1 MVQGFGT
8 QWNDWETQSSAA
20 ELIRTDSRM
29 APGRIRVD
37 TTTNLVTANQ
47 TRSGVQMNFDGMDS
61 IQTHIGDRVRNVSIL
76 PYIRAQE
83 ITVTIQGMK
92 PHTRVYPFFDGESI
106 ATFCTPSGGSL
117 GGHIYTDE
125 FGAVSNLL
133 FSLPCPDHALSQT
146 PPLLV
151 FRGGERQFLVTDVVN
166 GDVNTATTFAEAM
179 FQSQGLLQ
187 TKENVILSSRVPRI
201 SNTNLTGAQTISFTA
216 ATQTRT
222 FIPPPPPPRGDPL
235 AQTFYVDS
243 SQHPDGLCLS
253 SMDLYFK
260 SKDDNMPVMVD
271 ILTTA
276 NGFPTS
282 TVVPFSEVIKNP
294 SEVSISS
301 DATTT
306 TTFTFP
312 SPVYLLPGEYAVR
325 IRANCTGYQC
335 WVAELGQNIVN
346 TTRKISDQ
354 AYLGVLF
361 KSQNASTWQQDQNT
375 DLTFVLNRCEF
386 TTAGTHDAVFQNA
399 TGQAADYKMDVMDL
413 IPQTVDISST
423 SIDWSVRTTLQSNG
437 LLNSGYEDVT
447 ATVNHEFDNQQVIT
461 TTPGSFFSK
470 AGLASSSVFVSPM
483 IDTARNS
490 VIAVENVINNL
501 TTNETELPAGGDAT
515 AKYITRTVTLA
526 DGFDAQDI
534 TVYLSMNRRAGTQ
547 VTCYYKVLSQYDFD
561 SFEDK
566 LWKVM
571 QQTSNLNT
579 LSTDPEEFI
588 EYQFDPTT
596 ANTYYSVGGANFT
609 SYKTFAVK
617 IVMTSS
623 NTSVIP
629 RVKDLRVI
637 ALA

>member
-1 MVQGFGT
+1 
-8 QWNDWETQSSAA
+8 
-20 ELIRTDSRM
+20 
-29 APGRIRVD
+29 
-37 TTTNLVTANQ
+37 
-47 TRSGVQMNFDGMDS
+47 
-61 IQTHIGDRVRNVSIL
+61 
-76 PYIRAQE
+76 
-83 ITVTIQGMK
+83 
-92 PHTRVYPFFDGESI
+92 
-106 ATFCTPSGGSL
+106 
-117 GGHIYTDE
+117 
-125 FGAVSNLL
+125 
-133 FSLPCPDHALSQT
+133 
-146 PPLLV
+146 
-151 FRGGERQFLVTDVVN
+151 
-166 GDVNTATTFAEAM
+166 
-179 FQSQGLLQ
+179 
-187 TKENVILSSRVPRI
+187 
-201 SNTNLTGAQTISFTA
+201 
-216 ATQTRT
+216 
-222 FIPPPPPPRGDPL
+222 
-235 AQTFYVDS
+235 
-243 SQHPDGLCLS
+243 
-253 SMDLYFK
+253 MDLYFK

-490 VIAVENVINNL
+490 VIAIENVVNNL

-629 RVKDLRVI
+629 RVKDLRLI